1 MNDLQ
6 KNIYKVIVSIIETNG
21 ILKKFEDKKN
31 YGHDK
36 IIDNSAIRYGIL
48 NYVAKYSL
56 ANNSYFITSKC
67 YDQINN
73 LGLLKEGKLLRSKKG
88 SKNGFTFEHPVP
100 SNVIADEVIKNIG
113 NNNKIMK
120 ILRETDL
127 VTVISYDENNKINKS
142 GYRQEMPE
150 DSLIQKD
157 MFARYKLSGVEV
169 PTRKIDVYGAIER
182 WTQAI
187 HASRLQI
194 FQPPQK

>member
-21 ILKKFEDKKN
+21 ILEKFEDKKN
-31 YGHDK
+31 YGQDK

-67 YDQINN
+67 YDHIIN
-73 LGLLKEGKLLRSKKG
+73 LGLLKKGKLLRG
-88 SKNGFTFEHPVP
+88 SK
-100 SNVIADEVIKNIG
+100 VIKNIG
-113 NNNKIMK
+113 NKNKIME

-142 GYRQEMPE
+142 GYIQEMPE
-150 DSLIQKD
+150 NSLIQKD
-157 MFARYKLSGVEV
+157 MFARYKLSGIEV
-169 PTRKIDVYGAIER
+169 PTRKIEVYGAIAR
-182 WTQAI
+182 WI
-187 HASRLQI
+187 
-194 FQPPQK
+194 